1 MFYSVAGGWVR
12 DRLLG
17 FQGKNDID
25 LALDNMLGTELA
37 DVLVAWNEKQ
47 GLPPVHYHVVQLNPE
62 KSKHLETAT
71 MKLGNFDV
79 DFVNLRSESYS
90 EDSRIPA
97 MKFGTPLEDALRRD
111 LTINSLFYN
120 INTRQVEDMTGR
132 GVEDLKNGIIRS
144 PLPAMQTLLDD
155 PLRAF
160 RAVRF
165 ASRFHFKLD
174 SELRSAIQNPD
185 VRSKLQHKVSRERVS
200 QEILQMLSHP
210 VSSTEASVLLYQL
223 NLLPLVLT
231 TYFDEVDNVII
242 PAERKVPDDKGDSS
256 SNISCTERDILIP
269 SLYHIK
275 GLNLYL
281 LMKLYLR
288 EQAGVS
294 MSMSDTSNTSH
305 TRLVY
310 GDDWESIESNS
321 VLR

>member
-1 MFYSVAGGWVR
+1 V
-12 DRLLG
+12 
-17 FQGKNDID
+17 K
-25 LALDNMLGTELA
+25 
-37 DVLVAWNEKQ
+37 WNEKQ
-47 GLPPVHYHVVQLNPE
+47 GLPPLHYHVVQLNPD

-71 MKLGNFDV
+71 MKLGKFDV

-120 INTRQVEDMTGR
+120 INTQEVEDMTGK
-132 GVEDLKNGIIRS
+132 GVQDLKDGIIRT

-165 ASRFHFKLD
+165 ASRFHFQFD
-174 SELRSAIQNPD
+174 PELRRAIQHPE
-185 VRSKLQHKVSRERVS
+185 VHSKLQHKVSRERIS
-200 QEILQMLSHP
+200 QEVLQMLSHP
-210 VSSTEASVLLYQL
+210 SASTEASILLYQL
-223 NLLPLVLT
+223 NLLPLVLSAP
-231 TYFDEVDNVII
+231 FDEVDNIII
-242 PAERKVPDDKGDSS
+242 PTERQQVTTDSMKCGDETLLPCSS
-256 SNISCTERDILIP
+256 SDVVVP
-269 SLYHIK
+269 SLYHTK

-281 LMKLYLR
+281 LMKMFLHSR
-288 EQAGVS
+288 STEGS
-294 MSMSDTSNTSH
+294 GSGPDDTSH

-310 GDDWESIESNS
+310 GDDFDSLEKNS